1 MWRIYSG
8 QTGGQILSVR
18 AYLDEREDWY
28 ESFLDLVLFRMVA
41 PPLQLGVVGPNLVL
55 GAWFPSYLPLEG
67 TGRIQIYGP

>member
-1 MWRIYSG
+1 MWRIYCG

-41 PPLQLGVVGPNLVL
+41 PPLQLGVVGPNLV
-55 GAWFPSYLPLEG
+55 
-67 TGRIQIYGP
+67 